1 MSEIVLDIETTSK
14 MDHIW
19 CCVTKDLSSGEVIC
33 HTEADT
39 LKPVVKKATRVIG
52 HNLIGFDGPKLKT
65 LWGIGIPASKAYDT
79 LTVSRLLDPQIEGG
93 HSLNAWGKRLGD
105 DKIDFTD
112 YDGGLTDEMIDYCV
126 QDVELTGQ
134 VYEHFQRIMEEHKS
148 QKRNSTDWTQAVELE
163 HQVQIV
169 ISGQERHGFKLDIPH
184 ANKLLIELSTRMNEI
199 KTHMQ
204 ELFPPIVTERYS
216 EKTGKRLKDHV
227 EEFNVG
233 SRKQIAKR
241 LETLGAKFT
250 KVTEKGNPIVDESTL
265 SEIDLPE
272 AKLIAEYL
280 MLQKRVAQVDSWIN
294 AVKDDGR
301 VHGRV
306 ITNGAVTG
314 RMTHLS
320 PNMAQIP
327 AKGKPFG
334 EECRQ
339 CWTVDP
345 GYKLVGADASG
356 LELRMLAHYMGDPG
370 YTKEVL
376 EGDIHTANQ
385 KAAGLPTRN
394 NAKTFIY
401 AFLYGAGPA
410 KIGSIVG
417 GSAKEGQSLIASF
430 LRNTP
435 ALSKLRE
442 KVDQSIDKGWLRGLD
457 GRRIFIRSGHA
468 ALNSLLQGAGSIVMK
483 QAQVNLAKSLRE
495 EKLDAKFCA
504 TVHDE
509 WQIEVKEDQA
519 ERAGQ
524 LAVQAIVKAGEDL
537 NLKCPLDGE
546 YNVGNN
552 WADTH

>member
-1 MSEIVLDIETTSK
+1 
-14 MDHIW
+14 
-19 CCVTKDLSSGEVIC
+19 
-33 HTEADT
+33 
-39 LKPVVKKATRVIG
+39 
-52 HNLIGFDGPKLKT
+52 
-65 LWGIGIPASKAYDT
+65 
-79 LTVSRLLDPQIEGG
+79 
-93 HSLNAWGKRLGD
+93 
-105 DKIDFTD
+105 
-112 YDGGLTDEMIDYCV
+112 
-126 QDVELTGQ
+126 
-134 VYEHFQRIMEEHKS
+134 
-148 QKRNSTDWTQAVELE
+148 
-163 HQVQIV
+163 
-169 ISGQERHGFKLDIPH
+169 
-184 ANKLLIELSTRMNEI
+184 
-199 KTHMQ
+199 
-204 ELFPPIVTERYS
+204 
-216 EKTGKRLKDHV
+216 
-227 EEFNVG
+227 
-233 SRKQIAKR
+233 
-241 LETLGAKFT
+241 
-250 KVTEKGNPIVDESTL
+250 
-265 SEIDLPE
+265 
-272 AKLIAEYL
+272 
-280 MLQKRVAQVDSWIN
+280 
-294 AVKDDGR
+294 
-301 VHGRV
+301 
-306 ITNGAVTG
+306 
-314 RMTHLS
+314 
-320 PNMAQIP
+320 
-327 AKGKPFG
+327 
-334 EECRQ
+334 
-339 CWTVDP
+339 
-345 GYKLVGADASG
+345 
-356 LELRMLAHYMGDPG
+356 MLAHYMGDPG

-468 ALNSLLQGAGSIVMK
+468 ALNSLLQGAGAIVMK

-509 WQIEVKEDQA
+509 WQIEVREDQA

-546 YNVGNN
+546 YNIGNN

>member
-19 CCVTKDLSSGEVIC
+19 CCVTKDLGTGEVIC
-33 HTEADT
+33 HTEPAT
-39 LKPVVKKATRVIG
+39 LAPVIKKATRVIG
-52 HNLIGFDGPKLKT
+52 HNIIGFDGPKLMN
-65 LWGIGIPASKAYDT
+65 LWKVGIPRSKAYDT
-79 LTVSRLLDPQIEGG
+79 LTVSRLLDPQIAGG

-105 DKIDFTD
+105 DKLDFTD
-112 YDGGLTDEMIDYCV
+112 YDGGLTEEMIDYCI

-134 VYEHFQRIMEEHKS
+134 LYQHLNKIMEEHKT
-148 QKRNSTDWTQAVELE
+148 QRKAKTDWSRAVQLE
-163 HQVQIV
+163 HDVQFI
-169 ISGQERHGFKLDIPH
+169 ISAQERHGFKLDLPH
-184 ANKLLIELSTRMNEI
+184 ANNLLISLSTRMNEI
-199 KTHMQ
+199 DGHMK
-204 ELFPPIVTERYS
+204 EMFPPIVTERYS

-233 SRKQIAKR
+233 SRQQIAKR
-241 LETLGAKFT
+241 LGTLGAKFT
-250 KVTEKGNPIVDESTL
+250 KKTEKGNPIVDESTL
-265 SEIDLPE
+265 AEIDLPE
-272 AKLIAEYL
+272 AKLVAEYL

-327 AKGKPFG
+327 ATGKPFG
-334 EECRQ
+334 KECRA
-339 CWTVDP
+339 CWTVEP

-356 LELRMLAHYMGDPG
+356 LELRMLAHYMNDPE
-370 YTKEVL
+370 YTREVL

-394 NAKTFIY
+394 KAKSFIY

-417 GSAKEGQSLIASF
+417 GSAKEGQSLIEAF

-435 ALSKLRE
+435 ALSELRK
-442 KVDQSIDKGWLRGLD
+442 KVDGAIDKGWIRGLD
-457 GRRIFIRSGHA
+457 GRRISIRSGHA
-468 ALNSLLQGAGSIVMK
+468 ALNSLLQGAGAIIMK
-483 QAQVNLAKSLRE
+483 QAQVNLAQSLRSE
-495 EKLDAKFCA
+495 RLDAGFCA

-509 WQIEVKEDQA
+509 WQIEAKEDQA
-519 ERAGQ
+519 ERVGE
-524 LAVQAIVKAGEDL
+524 LAVQAIVQAGEMF

-546 YNVGNN
+546 YNIGLN

>member
-1 MSEIVLDIETTSK
+1 
-14 MDHIW
+14 
-19 CCVTKDLSSGEVIC
+19 
-33 HTEADT
+33 
-39 LKPVVKKATRVIG
+39 VKKATRVIG

-199 KTHMQ
+199 RTHMQ

>member
-1 MSEIVLDIETTSK
+1 
-14 MDHIW
+14 
-19 CCVTKDLSSGEVIC
+19 
-33 HTEADT
+33 
-39 LKPVVKKATRVIG
+39 
-52 HNLIGFDGPKLKT
+52 
-65 LWGIGIPASKAYDT
+65 
-79 LTVSRLLDPQIEGG
+79 
-93 HSLNAWGKRLGD
+93 
-105 DKIDFTD
+105 
-112 YDGGLTDEMIDYCV
+112 
-126 QDVELTGQ
+126 
-134 VYEHFQRIMEEHKS
+134 
-148 QKRNSTDWTQAVELE
+148 
-163 HQVQIV
+163 
-169 ISGQERHGFKLDIPH
+169 
-184 ANKLLIELSTRMNEI
+184 MNEI
-199 KTHMQ
+199 RTHMQ